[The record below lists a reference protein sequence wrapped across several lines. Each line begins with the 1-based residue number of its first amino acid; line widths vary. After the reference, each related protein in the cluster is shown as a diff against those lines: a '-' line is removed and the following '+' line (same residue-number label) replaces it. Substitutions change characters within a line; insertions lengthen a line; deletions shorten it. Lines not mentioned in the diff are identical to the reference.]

1 MNTTKPDHP
10 TKAKKRKKKKKD
22 EAKEEVKGPVRTGAA
37 TGSGRTLPLD
47 PKFAGARTHV
57 CALSRPVSELPDML
71 EAVAAQIREVGA
83 DKVLTVSVAIEAVDA
98 ATIAVYY
105 DGRDYW
111 AGRRARAKG

>member
-1 MNTTKPDHP
+1 MKKSKIGHQHETKKK
-10 TKAKKRKKKKKD
+10 TKKKAK
-22 EAKEEVKGPVRTGAA
+22 AKAPADTGPASVTG
-37 TGSGRTLPLD
+37 TGRTLPLD
-47 PKFAGARTHV
+47 PKFAAARTHV

-111 AGRRARAKG
+111 AGRRAHAKG